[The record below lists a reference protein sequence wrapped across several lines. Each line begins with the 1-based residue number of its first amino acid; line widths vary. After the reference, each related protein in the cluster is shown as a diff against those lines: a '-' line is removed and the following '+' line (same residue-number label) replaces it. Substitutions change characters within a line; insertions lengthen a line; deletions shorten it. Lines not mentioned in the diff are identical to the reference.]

1 MKFYIDL
8 IIQMGIGKKLFEEI
22 VIPIGYKII
31 YENSYGVESE
41 ASWNGI
47 IKGYNGFPD
56 GKNIGSGNS
65 FQGTNGVIIS
75 NWEGVF
81 TTNDDEERLAFKGRD
96 MNKNGKFVVLR
107 TYSTT
112 SKKLSW
118 INGLVCLLEGTFNKN
133 DNEFKSIGYEWI
145 YSKT

>member
-1 MKFYIDL
+1 
-8 IIQMGIGKKLFEEI
+8 MGIGRKLFEEI
-22 VIPIGYKII
+22 DKPIGYKII
-31 YENSYGVESE
+31 NENSYGIESE

>member
-1 MKFYIDL
+1 
-8 IIQMGIGKKLFEEI
+8 MGIGRKLFEEI
-22 VIPIGYKII
+22 DKPIGYKII
-31 YENSYGVESE
+31 NENSYGIESE
-41 ASWNGI
+41 ASWNGV

-65 FQGTNGVIIS
+65 FQGKNGVIIS

-81 TTNDDEERLAFKGRD
+81 TTIDDDNDDEEQLAFKGRD
-96 MNKNGKFVVLR
+96 MNKNGKFVGLR

-112 SKKLSW
+112 NSKKLSW

-145 YSKT
+145 YL

>member
-8 IIQMGIGKKLFEEI
+8 IIQIRIGKKLFEEI
-22 VIPIGYKII
+22 VKPIEYKII
-31 YENSYGVESE
+31 HENSYGVESE

-56 GKNIGSGNS
+56 EKNICSGNS
-65 FQGTNGVIIS
+65 FQGTNGVIMS

-81 TTNDDEERLAFKGRD
+81 TTNDDEEQLAFKGHD

>member
-1 MKFYIDL
+1 
-8 IIQMGIGKKLFEEI
+8 MGIGRKLFEEI
-22 VIPIGYKII
+22 DKPIGYKII
-31 YENSYGVESE
+31 DENSYGVESE

-65 FQGTNGVIIS
+65 FQGINGVIIS

-81 TTNDDEERLAFKGRD
+81 TTNDNDGEQLTFKGRD
-96 MNKNGKFVVLR
+96 MNKNGKFVGLR
-107 TYSTT
+107 TYSTN

-133 DNEFKSIGYEWI
+133 ENEFKSIGYEWI
-145 YSKT
+145 YS

>member
-1 MKFYIDL
+1 MV
-8 IIQMGIGKKLFEEI
+8 IGKKLFEETDK
-22 VIPIGYKII
+22 PIGYKII
-31 YENSYGVESE
+31 NENSFGIESE
-41 ASWNGI
+41 ASWTGI
-47 IKGYNGFPD
+47 IKGYNDFPD

-65 FQGTNGVIIS
+65 FQGPNGVIIS
-75 NWEGVF
+75 NWEGMF
-81 TTNDDEERLAFKGRD
+81 TTNTYEQLAFKGRD

-118 INGLVCLLEGTFNKN
+118 INGLVCLLEGIFNKN

-145 YSKT
+145 YS